1 MLQNKILSLPLVL
14 FFAVAVFFTACDNSG
29 TGSDG
34 SMGTMTVEMTDAPI
48 DSADAVNVFIER
60 VEVNNAENEEEGWIV
75 LNEPQQSYNLLELT
89 NGATEVIGTK
99 ELEPGTYNQ
108 IRLILSEGGHS
119 VEVGGEVHDMKV
131 PSGPQTGIK
140 LNIDAEIEPDIEYVL
155 LLDFDASRSV
165 VAAGPP
171 GDAVKYL
178 LKPVIKAKEKAITG
192 NIEGVVDPAE
202 AQPVVYAIDDVDATE
217 PDTLAS
223 TIADTTSGD
232 FKIIGLEEG
241 SYDVSIDPRN
251 DDYQSETVED
261 VSVTIG
267 QSNDLGTVELNQ
279 Q

>member
-1 MLQNKILSLPLVL
+1 MLQNKILNLPLAL
-14 FFAVAVFFTACDNSG
+14 IFAVAVFFTACDNSG

-60 VEVNNAENEEEGWIV
+60 VEVNNAENEDEGWIV

-89 NGATEVIGTK
+89 NGATEVIGSS
-99 ELEPGTYNQ
+99 ELEPGVYNQ

-119 VEVGGEVHDMKV
+119 VEVDGNVHDMKV

-140 LNIDAEIEPDIEYVL
+140 LNINAEIEPDFEYVL

-165 VAAGPP
+165 VAAGQP
-171 GDAVKYL
+171 GNAVKYL
-178 LKPVIKAKEKAITG
+178 LKPVIMAKEKAVTG
-192 NIEGVVDPAE
+192 NIEGVIDPAE
-202 AQPVVYAIDDVDATE
+202 ANSVVYAIADS
-217 PDTLAS
+217 DTLAS